1 MVDKVCNLL
10 FSGSGYGFPEVDHV
24 GLHEG
29 GATAGAADH
38 VKTINGGVGKLDV
51 AVRVNGGG
59 VEGDGLGKSGVS
71 NGHACIVLAA
81 VLAGATVQADNGGE
95 VAVQRNHSAAAGG
108 LVQAI
113 NVLGDDP
120 GEVAG
125 GFERR

>member
-1 MVDKVCNLL
+1 MVDKVGDLL
-10 FSGSGYGFPEVDHV
+10 FSGSGYGLPEVDHV

-29 GATAGAADH
+29 GTTASAADH

-51 AVRVNGGG
+51 AVRVDGGG
-59 VEGDGLGKSGVS
+59 VEGDGLGKSGVG
-71 NGHACIVLAA
+71 NGHARIVLTA
-81 VLAGATVQADNGGE
+81 VLAGTAAQADNGGK
-95 VAVQRNHSAAAGG
+95 VTVQRNHGVAAGG
-108 LVQAI
+108 LVQTI